1 MTKLNVTIKRIV
13 WSWIA
18 EVGPE
23 ITWKS
28 DKQTNLIQMENGYG
42 KTTTLELLVG
52 VFTGILPDGKTL
64 RTHLAPKGPDRH
76 LHKGEKGKFEVTLH
90 INGEET
96 KIGIDID
103 HKKKQASFYTVS
115 VSGHDSGWKPPED
128 FQSAF
133 QKNEALTRLFILN
146 AEMAD
151 SINAD
156 LGAGPVKKAIMKLG
170 NLDPIESLCSEDGH
184 LDEWYNRKLVEKNL
198 TGSKT
203 QLVQT
208 TNALKNSKKHRIAIK
223 GDVKNL
229 KNDLKG
235 LAVEEASLQEDYDE
249 ILKDAGISKEV
260 KEMEK
265 ELKNLEDKVKQDAE
279 HMLESLIDPRSL
291 PQTFWEEIKDY
302 YASLQEKKIPG
313 PAREWFIDIANDS
326 ECICGEEMTNKRQA
340 NILDGVEGYLSDE
353 TQSVVLSIRSD
364 VREATRI
371 KSLESDNV
379 ALSKSAGNVAKQKTA
394 IKRKIKSKN
403 SGIDP
408 DEEQRIKDRMKE
420 IDIEND
426 NANELIRRHEE
437 KNLQIIKQE
446 GLGADAIN
454 EDSTYAQTFDDIE
467 TCQNLW
473 VIDKCIKELEKKQ
486 ANLADIMEVKR
497 SVDLMKEII
506 ESTQKSVV
514 EEVTQHTITLANTN
528 ISRVHPQGGVEIKE
542 IGDSIVLANPTDE
555 DQEGANQALNLTIT
569 YSIVESLLSIADI
582 KTPMVLDSPSN
593 PFSNRTARRFCKFLE
608 KTTGQ
613 MILLIQS
620 SEKDNLR
627 PLWKDKAD
635 VSRCTILRND
645 ETLGQDDDFVP
656 KGSMMINWDSQFFED
671 YDAGTN

>member
-18 EVGPE
+18 EVGPK

-42 KTTTLELLVG
+42 KTTTLELLVN

-76 LHKGEKGKFEVTLH
+76 LHNGEMGEFEVTLH

-96 KIGIDID
+96 KIGINID

-115 VSGHDSGWKPPED
+115 VSGHEPGWKPPED

-133 QKNEALTRLFILN
+133 QNNDPLTRLFILN

-184 LDEWYNRKLVEKNL
+184 LDEWYNRKLEEKNL
-198 TGSKT
+198 TGSQT
-203 QLVQT
+203 QLAQT
-208 TNALKNSKKHRIAIK
+208 TNALKKSKKHRIAMK
-223 GDVKNL
+223 AMVEEY
-229 KNDLKG
+229 KNDIKELSK
-235 LAVEEASLQEDYDE
+235 EETSLQEDYAE
-249 ILKDAGISKEV
+249 ILKEAGISEEV
-260 KEMEK
+260 KEMEGD
-265 ELKNLEDKVKQDAE
+265 LKKLEDKVKQGAE
-279 HMLESLIDPRSL
+279 HLLGSLIDPRSL
-291 PQTFWEEIKDY
+291 PQTFWEEIKGY
-302 YASLQEKKIPG
+302 YASLESKKIPG
-313 PAREWFIDIANDS
+313 PAREWFIDIANDN
-326 ECICGEEMTNKRQA
+326 ECICGEEMTEKRKT
-340 NILDGVEGYLSDE
+340 NILDGVDGYLSDE

-364 VREATRI
+364 VREAERI
-371 KSLESDNV
+371 KTLESDNV
-379 ALSKSAGNVAKQKTA
+379 ALSKSADNVANQKTA
-394 IKRKIKSKN
+394 IARKIKSKK
-403 SGIDP
+403 SGRDP

-420 IDIEND
+420 VKSEKD
-426 NANELIRRHEE
+426 NANELIRMHEE
-437 KNLQIIKQE
+437 KNIQVIKHE
-446 GLGADAIN
+446 RLGADAIN
-454 EDSTYAQTFDDIE
+454 EDGTYAQTFDDIQSCE
-467 TCQNLW
+467 NLW
-473 VIDKCIKELEKKQ
+473 VINKCIKELEKKQ

-528 ISRVHPQGGVEIKE
+528 ISRVHPQGGVKIKE

-593 PFSNRTARRFCKFLE
+593 PFSNRTARKFCKFLE
-608 KTTGQ
+608 KTTCQ

-620 SEKDNLR
+620 SEKDNLF
-627 PLWKDKAD
+627 PLWKDKAE
-635 VSRCTILRND
+635 VSRCTIIRND
-645 ETLGQDDDFVP
+645 ETLGQDDDFEP
-656 KGSMMINWDSQFFED
+656 KGSMIINWDSQFFED